1 MMKCK
6 TCKAEMVTNPKGR
19 KRLYCSDSCKPY
31 KYKAKGAGLSACQ
44 VCGASLTNVG
54 TPGRPKRNCSRLC
67 RGRAQLSKH
76 WKPKTKRNCQIC
88 NKTFETALD
97 HQKNCSKECNRQSQ
111 IARSRNEWKRNLEAK
126 YPDRT
131 RTVDCGWCGEPRTF
145 KIGESVVNAYHPDCS
160 KEAQR
165 ARYRIKTVKRRNKLV
180 KPSRLAADE
189 VFRTYGP
196 NCHICELPIDHSLP
210 RTSKEGLT
218 VDHVI
223 PLSKG
228 GLDTMDN
235 LRPAHWSCNRRKA
248 DKTMEELNAQSR

>member
-1 MMKCK
+1 MKCK
-6 TCKAEMVTNPKGR
+6 TCNAEIMPNARGR
-19 KRLYCSDSCKPY
+19 KKLYCSKACKPY
-31 KYKAKGAGLSACQ
+31 GHKAKGTGLSECQ
-44 VCGASLTNVG
+44 VCGVSLANVG
-54 TPGRPKRNCSRLC
+54 TPGRPKRNCSRKC
-67 RGRAQLSKH
+67 RSAAQRGKYL
-76 WKPKTKRNCQIC
+76 KPKTKRNCQIC
-88 NKTFETALD
+88 NKEFATALD

-111 IARSRNEWKRNLEAK
+111 LARSRNEWKRHLESK
-126 YPDRT
+126 YPNRIRT
-131 RTVDCGWCGEPRTF
+131 ADCGWCGQPRTF
-145 KIGESVVNAYHPDCS
+145 KIGESVVNAYHPECS
-160 KEAQR
+160 IEAQR
-165 ARYRIKTVKRRNKLV
+165 ARYRIKTVKRRSRLI